1 MQVMCRNFQQSVQQY
16 TRRCISDILA
26 SVEKFIAELNAELD
40 ARKYWYKTHEDGLL
54 LARNYDKR
62 DISSLVTEI
71 KNLENLNKY
80 KELEPGSF
88 IRHRIIDQFLQE
100 ESKTKQEFMA
110 AVRMEEPHPLLLERG
125 EAREN
130 ELMLKF
136 ETWHLIF
143 L

>member
-1 MQVMCRNFQQSVQQY
+1 MWHLQVVCRNFQQSVQQY
-16 TRRCISDILA
+16 TRRGISDIFA
-26 SVEKFIAELNAELD
+26 SVEEFIAELNAELD
-40 ARKYWYKTHEDGLL
+40 ARKYWYKTDEDCLL

-100 ESKTKQEFMA
+100 ESKTKKEFMA
-110 AVRMEEPHPLLLERG
+110 AVRMEEPHPLLLEPG
-125 EAREN
+125 
-130 ELMLKF
+130 
-136 ETWHLIF
+136 
-143 L
+143 